1 MGKIKMESPISL
13 LIAIVDDKQG
23 EMIEE
28 YLVRHK
34 LNAGILF
41 NGKGTSESEIIDLFA
56 FGVDDKDIVAVIVP
70 VAEEDKILD
79 DITELTGIENDKYG
93 LTMLLPIS
101 SASSTILELFGIR
114 V

>member
-13 LIAIVDDKQG
+13 LIAIVDDNQG
-23 EMIEE
+23 QKVEE

-56 FGVDDKDIVAVIVP
+56 FGVDDKDVIAVIVP
-70 VAEEDKILD
+70 VEKEDQILE
-79 DITELTGIENDKYG
+79 DITELTGIENDEYG
-93 LTMLLPIS
+93 LTMLVPIS